1 MPAPVEIE
9 VYFNFRSPYCY
20 LASKRLFDLEADD
33 TRLLWYPLGGWAGR
47 SPPERAKVKLPIARQ
62 DVRRWCRRMGIPFN
76 PPPVTT
82 DPTRAAAVSLLAE
95 REHCLRRYTQA
106 VMHAEWGEGGDIGDP
121 EVLVP
126 AAVSAGLGAEAVR
139 EAMDDPRHLARLE
152 DNWERAQRLGAT
164 GVPTF
169 IIGEDIFW
177 GNDRIDFVEEHLD
190 DLRGGRA

>member
-1 MPAPVEIE
+1 MPEPVEIE

-33 TRLLWYPLGGWAGR
+33 VRLLWYPLGGWAGR

-62 DVRRWCRRMGIPFN
+62 DVRRWCKRMDIPFN

-95 REHCLRRYTQA
+95 REQCLRGYTQA

-121 EVLVP
+121 QVLVP
-126 AAVSAGLGAEAVR
+126 AAVSAGLDADAVR
-139 EAMDDPRHLARLE
+139 EAMDDPQHLARLE

-190 DLRGGRA
+190 DLRGARP

>member
-1 MPAPVEIE
+1 
-9 VYFNFRSPYCY
+9 
-20 LASKRLFDLEADD
+20 
-33 TRLLWYPLGGWAGR
+33 
-47 SPPERAKVKLPIARQ
+47 
-62 DVRRWCRRMGIPFN
+62 
-76 PPPVTT
+76 
-82 DPTRAAAVSLLAE
+82 
-95 REHCLRRYTQA
+95 
-106 VMHAEWGEGGDIGDP
+106 MHAEWGEGGDIGDP